1 MLGENIAPNA
11 EPQAVN
17 ESKAEVYDD
26 GRLHIEFQGF
36 YVECAGRPFYDL
48 ARKEFFLLAC
58 LARHAGR
65 VVSHDTLWAAAWPEV
80 QPVNP
85 HTLRVHVGTLRRKLT
100 PFGIEIASVIH
111 LGYRL
116 ITAQQNNLT
125 ELPGSTAVSEP
136 SLSNT

>member
-1 MLGENIAPNA
+1 MLGENIAPNPV
-11 EPQAVN
+11 PQVAN

-65 VVSHDTLWAAAWPEV
+65 VVSHDTLWAAAWPDAE
-80 QPVNP
+80 PINP

-100 PFGIEIASVIH
+100 PFGIEIASVVH

-116 ITAQQNNLT
+116 ITAQQH
-125 ELPGSTAVSEP
+125 ELSESKGSIALPEP